1 MFMKGCKMPSSV
13 YPNWHIISSKIQLRG
28 LQFSDLNSSRYTSA
42 LHGQI
47 EESTKSC
54 VVGLSAGLLAAAA
67 VACSPEIT
75 ALIPLAVE
83 VVLIAFRVGRLARTA
98 ARHIEVTRT
107 EDSAASWSFVIP
119 GMTQPEAQAA
129 LSAYNQSKVHS
140 TTHTLIRHRLINLS

>member
-1 MFMKGCKMPSSV
+1 M
-13 YPNWHIISSKIQLRG
+13 Y
-28 LQFSDLNSSRYTSA
+28 FSDLNLSRYTSA

-98 ARHIEVTRT
+98 ARHIEVTRS
-107 EDSAASWSFVIP
+107 EDSAASWSYVIP

-129 LSAYNQSKVHS
+129 LSTFNQSKVHS
-140 TTHTLIRHRLINLS
+140 TTHTWRYNRLIINIDISSM